1 MTEVRLR
8 TTSHVM
14 DFKVNEILMTFLLL
28 KIPAYLVSKLL
39 CISLKTLQLFLPIN
53 LETKGFKLKI
63 VLRKNQKIFEKIG
76 INSLQK
82 KISAS
87 LGQKV

>member
-8 TTSHVM
+8 ATSLVM

-28 KIPAYLVSKLL
+28 EIPAYLAGNSQ
-39 CISLKTLQLFLPIN
+39 SRLKPWQLFLPII
-53 LETKGFKLKI
+53 LETQGFELKI
-63 VLRKNQKIFEKIG
+63 VFKNQKIFEKLG